1 MARKSLTQ
9 KILEMS
15 DKEIS
20 QQNEKTLR
28 TYYRSM
34 RTALG
39 KRMATFEE
47 ADEFSYAYN
56 RYEREFKKEIPMK
69 ISEMNE
75 NRLRKEVFRLKKF
88 FGGETSTVAGAQ
100 EIHRRQDILIFGAI
114 PGTTIPNRSMT
125 KDERIEYWDLYDQW
139 YEQEYENNP
148 QLQSGEIQ
156 NTLADLMFAGTGGF
170 NSMLLTEKMAALS
183 EAASIAHE
191 EDLRR
196 RPSSVLRGN
205 GSNFAR

>member
-28 TYYRSM
+28 QYYKSM

-69 ISEMNE
+69 ISEMSE

-100 EIHRRQDILIFGAI
+100 EVHRRQDILIFGAI

-156 NTLADLMFAGTGGF
+156 NTLADLMFTGNGGF

-183 EAASIAHE
+183 EAASLAHE
-191 EDLRR
+191 EYLRR
-196 RPSSVLRGN
+196 KPSSVLRGK
-205 GSNFAR
+205 GSGFAR